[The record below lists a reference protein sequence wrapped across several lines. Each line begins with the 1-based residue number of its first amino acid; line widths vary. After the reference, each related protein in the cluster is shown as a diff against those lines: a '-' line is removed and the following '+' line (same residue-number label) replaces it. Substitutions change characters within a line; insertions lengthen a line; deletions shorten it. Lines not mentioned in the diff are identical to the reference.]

1 MKKQF
6 TSMLLAVI
14 MAFSLASTTVFA
26 AGINNASPEVHTLT
40 INGEDLFAYAAES
53 SMTKSPSQN
62 LGLALEA
69 GASGWSVPV
78 NVLFTTLPANATVQ
92 SLKIVPGKATINNGH
107 TQMLGAVVISKV
119 KITAP
124 NQDNEEITWGNT
136 MTTSLFNGYI
146 AKGTWQLQ
154 CYGKNLTNPTGDYV
168 EDLRR
173 FGSTIYKSLKV
184 TITYTT

>member
-1 MKKQF
+1 MKKRF

-14 MAFSLASTTVFA
+14 MVFSLASTTVLA
-26 AGINNASPEVHTLT
+26 AGVDNAQPEVHTLT
-40 INGEDLFAYAAES
+40 FSGEQLLAYAS
-53 SMTKSPSQN
+53 DPSMTKLPSQN
-62 LGLALEA
+62 LGLALDA

-78 NVLFTTLPANATVQ
+78 NVPFTTLPYNAKVQ
-92 SLKIVPGKATINNGH
+92 SIKIVPGKATINSGH
-107 TQMLGAVVISKV
+107 KQMLGAVVISKV

-124 NQDNEEITWGNT
+124 NQRSNEITWGNT
-136 MTTSLFNGYI
+136 MTTNLFNGFN

-154 CYGKNLTNPTGDYV
+154 CFGKNLTNPTGDYMQ
-168 EDLRR
+168 DLLR

>member
-1 MKKQF
+1 MKKRF

-14 MAFSLASTTVFA
+14 MALSLGSTTVLA
-26 AGINNASPEVHTLT
+26 VGMNNASSEVHTLT
-40 INGEDLFAYAAES
+40 ISGEELFAYAAGS

-62 LGLALEA
+62 LGLALEP

-78 NVLFTTLPANATVQ
+78 NVLFTSLPANATVQ
-92 SLKIVPGKATINNGH
+92 SIKIVPGKATINNGH

-124 NQDNEEITWGNT
+124 NQDSKEIMWGNT

-173 FGSTIYKSLKV
+173 FGSTIYKNLKV
-184 TITYTT
+184 TITYTI